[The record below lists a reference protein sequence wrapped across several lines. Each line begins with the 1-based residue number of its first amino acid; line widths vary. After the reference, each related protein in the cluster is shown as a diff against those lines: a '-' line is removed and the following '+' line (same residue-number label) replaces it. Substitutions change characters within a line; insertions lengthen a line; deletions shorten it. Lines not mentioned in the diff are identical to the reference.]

1 MKLTTLDYQPEFPE
15 VDLTDNNAAFLEVF
29 LQNNTIIEA
38 AHPQAE
44 KHQLLYEIA
53 HSLVKDSKDNFNDE
67 SHYAGLTHG
76 FTLYEIISSVVS
88 PQPLQL
94 EKPAL
99 ITAAKGLTWALH
111 SSRFNEYLTDAYDDF
126 THQQT
131 VTAEVVSNAAS
142 RYHPGLTHYAVMGA
156 AIERQLELEARDLN
170 QNIVQ

>member
-29 LQNNTIIEA
+29 LQNQSFVEA
-38 AHPQAE
+38 SHPRAE
-44 KHQLLYEIA
+44 QYQLLYRMAHIA
-53 HSLVKDSKDNFNDE
+53 VTHSKDSFTQDE
-67 SHYAGLTHG
+67 HHAGFTHG
-76 FTLYEIISSVVS
+76 FTLYEVISSLVAPKPVPLEDVS
-88 PQPLQL
+88 AMAATRSFNL
-94 EKPAL
+94 AL
-99 ITAAKGLTWALH
+99 RGNNFTD
-111 SSRFNEYLTDAYDDF
+111 FLTDAYDDF

-131 VTAEVVSNAAS
+131 ATAEVISNAAS